1 MTAVEHFQTIEAD
14 VRSKNK
20 KIVLV
25 LSMSVYGHVRDFSV
39 EEIIQKI
46 SASVISIL
54 CQQTVEAV
62 YQCIHL
68 QNFL

>member
-1 MTAVEHFQTIEAD
+1 MTAGEHSQTIEAGA
-14 VRSKNK
+14 RSKNK

-25 LSMSVYGHVRDFSV
+25 LLMSVYGLVRDFSV
-39 EEIIQKI
+39 EEIIRKI

-62 YQCIHL
+62 DQCIHL